1 MSTPAP
7 ATTSSTSPTTSAT
20 QRFRDGAPG
29 CCEGAAGGSTRG
41 GSPGG
46 DSTTELDDPAPAVP
60 GPEGT
65 PAAVVGTPAPAT
77 DPTGTRTGAAAGAD
91 RCPPAA
97 EGPDAASSGAPCRGP
112 RDIDPTGRSPP
123 TADAWALLRGSGP
136 ARVGAAT
143 FVLRDSASRAAPR
156 ATACLGCAPTTVGRP
171 KASETIWATSGIRDE
186 PPTSSTAASVAV
198 STCAARTT
206 RSRVPI
212 VDSIGARI
220 MRSS

>member
-1 MSTPAP
+1 MSPPAP

-60 GPEGT
+60 RPDGT
-65 PAAVVGTPAPAT
+65 PAAVVGTPAPAA
-77 DPTGTRTGAAAGAD
+77 DPTGRRTAAAGAD
-91 RCPPAA
+91 RCPPGAG
-97 EGPDAASSGAPCRGP
+97 GPGASSSGAPCRGP

-123 TADAWALLRGSGP
+123 TAETWALLRGPGPGP
-136 ARVGAAT
+136 ATVGAAT

-156 ATACLGCAPTTVGRP
+156 ATACLGCAPTTVG
-171 KASETIWATSGIRDE
+171 
-186 PPTSSTAASVAV
+186 
-198 STCAARTT
+198 
-206 RSRVPI
+206 
-212 VDSIGARI
+212 
-220 MRSS
+220 